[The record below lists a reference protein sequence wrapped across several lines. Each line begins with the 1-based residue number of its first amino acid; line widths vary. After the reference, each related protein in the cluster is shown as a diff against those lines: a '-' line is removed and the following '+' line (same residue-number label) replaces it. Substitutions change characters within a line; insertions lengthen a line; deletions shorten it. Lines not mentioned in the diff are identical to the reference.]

1 MSINKGLNNKFIQ
14 QYELAERQRRLLI
27 RSLYELIDDLE
38 NQPYLRYQR
47 SFPFGILDRGIQSV
61 LDVIERKFIRRL
73 WAYFRK

>member
-1 MSINKGLNNKFIQ
+1 MSISKELNNKFFQ
-14 QYELAERQRRLLI
+14 QYELAEGQRRLLI

-38 NQPYLRYQR
+38 NQPYLRYHK
-47 SFPFGILDRGIQSV
+47 SFPFGVMDRGIQSV